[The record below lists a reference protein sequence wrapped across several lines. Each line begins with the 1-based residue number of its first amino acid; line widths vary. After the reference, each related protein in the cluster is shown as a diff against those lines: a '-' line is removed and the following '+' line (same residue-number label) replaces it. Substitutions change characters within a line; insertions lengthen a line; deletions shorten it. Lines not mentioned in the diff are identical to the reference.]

1 VRPILIA
8 ASGMFIKQV
17 RLVFIFFRASLSP
30 GRLGVEP
37 GFTESHSRQIVIAVI
52 MDTPNRMRKV
62 VERSKP
68 VSCRQRLKPG
78 FQRSICGM
86 PEGMPGYESFL
97 NL

>member
-1 VRPILIA
+1 
-8 ASGMFIKQV
+8 MFIKQV

-62 VERSKP
+62 VERLIDRRGEAHEAA
-68 VSCRQRLKPG
+68 VSG
-78 FQRSICGM
+78 
-86 PEGMPGYESFL
+86 
-97 NL
+97 